1 MITYVYITYCH
12 LLSTFIL
19 LFVMSF
25 DFFLYLGGYRN
36 NTAISQHPPGVISYP
51 QVIHRVGRVIH
62 RLSTGY
68 PQGQSYPQADTSYPQ
83 GASVS
88 VP

>member
-1 MITYVYITYCH
+1 MSTYVYITYCY
-12 LLSTFIL
+12 LLSSFVL
-19 LFVMSF
+19 LFVMAF
-25 DFFLYLGGYRN
+25 DFFLYLGGYHKYHQKP
-36 NTAISQHPPGVISYP
+36 QHPPG
-51 QVIHRVGRVIH
+51 VIH

-68 PQGQSYPQADTSYPQ
+68 TYQVAELSTGYPQADTSYPQ